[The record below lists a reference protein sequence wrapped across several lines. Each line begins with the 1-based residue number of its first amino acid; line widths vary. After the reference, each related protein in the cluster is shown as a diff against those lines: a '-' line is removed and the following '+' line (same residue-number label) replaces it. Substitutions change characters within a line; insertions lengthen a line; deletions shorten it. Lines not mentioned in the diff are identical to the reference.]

1 MLNRLRRD
9 NRVMDLFFT
18 LIAISLGAFA
28 LKNAEQRRRITL
40 LGQAL
45 QPYLLEKHM
54 ETLTEGYLR
63 ALGEADAERREQIWT
78 LLESTERT
86 LAEQFHSLATDI
98 ARLPE
103 AETRISRFSLA
114 LPLANRLLPRSTFDL
129 REAVVIHAR
138 GVGSAVQNTRGLD
151 RRDKAFLLSAELY
164 LFQHTCHWY
173 CRSRAVASARLQ
185 LRHKTT
191 YEQVMSAVA
200 PATRRS
206 WEALLG
212 R

>member
-1 MLNRLRRD
+1 
-9 NRVMDLFFT
+9 MDLFFL
-18 LIAISLGAFA
+18 LIAVSLAAFA
-28 LKNAEQRRRITL
+28 LKNAEQRRRIAL

-45 QPYLLEKHM
+45 APYQLEKHM

-63 ALGEADAERREQIWT
+63 ALGETDPERREQVWT
-78 LLESTERT
+78 VLEGTERT
-86 LAEQFHSLATDI
+86 LAEQFQRLATDM
-98 ARLPE
+98 ARWPEPDARVSRLP
-103 AETRISRFSLA
+103 LA
-114 LPLANRLLPRSTFDL
+114 LPWVTRLLPRSTFDV

-138 GVGSAVQNTRGLD
+138 GVGSAVQNTRGLN
-151 RRDKAFLLSAELY
+151 RRDKAFLLSAELF

-173 CRSRAVASARLQ
+173 CRSRAVASARLH

-191 YEQVMSAVA
+191 YEQVISAVA

-206 WEALLG
+206 WETLLG

>member
-1 MLNRLRRD
+1 MELL
-9 NRVMDLFFT
+9 FT
-18 LIAISLGAFA
+18 LIAVSLGAFA

-40 LGQAL
+40 LAQAL
-45 QPYLLEKHM
+45 QPYQIEKHM

-63 ALGEADAERREQIWT
+63 ALGEADAERREQVWT
-78 LLESTERT
+78 VLEGTERT
-86 LAEQFHSLATDI
+86 LADQFHRLATDI
-98 ARLPE
+98 ARLSEPE
-103 AETRISRFSLA
+103 ARISRWPLA
-114 LPLANRLLPRSTFDL
+114 LPLVNRLLPRSTFDL

-138 GVGSAVQNTRGLD
+138 GVGSAVQNTRGLS
-151 RRDKAFLLSAELY
+151 RRDKAFRLSAELF

-191 YEQVMSAVA
+191 YAQVLAAVS

-206 WEALLG
+206 WTDLCG
-212 R
+212 Q